1 MNKNLGMLVLLIV
14 IFVVTTLFQ
23 NRFVD
28 DLNITNLI
36 NWTSLSAIMGIG
48 VAFVIITGGIDLS
61 IGSMVALVGC
71 LLGIFISEDVG
82 MHPAAAIIC
91 VLGIS
96 MLIGLTYG
104 LLITQLKLQPFVV
117 TLCGLLILR
126 GLARFIAN
134 DQKIPSA
141 SLGYLSQHKLVH
153 IPIPF
158 ISWISD
164 GYWGMY
170 KWNNTNNEYPLD
182 DAGEKIALPLFQ
194 WVSILPPF
202 FYLLVI
208 AIIAAIFL
216 NKTVWGRYLMALGK
230 NEQAAKFS
238 GINTNMMTILAYVIC
253 SLLAGVAGVLFA
265 VNMPSVDPGSHGN
278 FYELY
283 AIAAAVLGGCSLR
296 GGEGSIFGVLIG
308 SAILSVLRNS
318 IEFLGIRQL
327 EFAVIGSVILAGVIF
342 DEVTRKVMARRRAI
356 QEAAM
361 AETSVVGPLD
371 DAPNPSG

>member
-1 MNKNLGMLVLLIV
+1 MNKNLGMFVLLVV
-14 IFVVTTLFQ
+14 ICLVTTLFQ
-23 NRFVD
+23 NRFVNEF
-28 DLNITNLI
+28 NISQTI
-36 NWTSLSAIMGIG
+36 TWTSLYAIMGIG

-82 MHPAAAIIC
+82 LHPAAAIAC

-96 MLIGLTYG
+96 ILIGLTYG

-117 TLCGLLILR
+117 TLSGLLIFR
-126 GLARFIAN
+126 GLARFIADDKYVSSN
-134 DQKIPSA
+134 SLSFLSKYQPVKIP
-141 SLGYLSQHKLVH
+141 V
-153 IPIPF
+153 PF

-170 KWNNTNNEYPLD
+170 KWSNTNNEYSLD
-182 DAGEKIALPLFQ
+182 NAGEKIALPLFQ
-194 WVSILPPF
+194 WVGISLPF
-202 FYLLVI
+202 FYLIVI
-208 AIIAAIFL
+208 ATLAAIFL

-253 SLLAGVAGVLFA
+253 SFLAGVAGILFA
-265 VNMPSVDPGSHGN
+265 VNLASVQANTHGN

-296 GGEGSIFGVLIG
+296 GGEGSILGVLIG
-308 SAILSVLRNS
+308 SAILRVLVKA
-318 IEFLGIRQL
+318 IEFLGIKQL
-327 EFAVIGSVILAGVIF
+327 DFAVIGGVILAGVIF
-342 DEVTRKVMARRRAI
+342 DEVARRVMARRRAN

-361 AETSVVGPLD
+361 AESSVVGPLE
-371 DAPNPSG
+371 DALNPSE